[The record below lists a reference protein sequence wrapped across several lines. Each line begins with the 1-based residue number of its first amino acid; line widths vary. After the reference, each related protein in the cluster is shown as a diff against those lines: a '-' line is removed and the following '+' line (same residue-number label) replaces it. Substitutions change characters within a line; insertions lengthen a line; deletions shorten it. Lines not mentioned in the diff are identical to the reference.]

1 MKESLNNNALMLVE
15 AMLDD
20 SDQLRIADTVAECGS
35 HRIDC
40 GIDCRGGLAAG
51 RWLSE
56 VCLGGLGEVCCE
68 PDAVMGIRVVV
79 QTDHPLVACL
89 GGQYAGW
96 KIRHGDYFAIGSG
109 PMRVLANKEELIQ
122 HLDLATVND
131 SAVGILETSTLPT
144 DAVCQML
151 AKSCGVA
158 PQDLWLLAASTSSL
172 AGSIQVVARTVET
185 ALHQLHELD
194 FPIERVVSAWGVAP
208 LPPVAK
214 NDLQGIGRTN
224 DAILYAGDVT
234 LWFDGDDAEIQRV
247 GESVPSS
254 ASPDYGEPFEEIFK
268 RYDYDFYKIDPS
280 LFSPARVRFI
290 NVKTGTTMVFGTMAA
305 EIAARSFGI

>member
-122 HLDLATVND
+122 HLDR
-131 SAVGILETSTLPT
+131 STGL
-144 DAVCQML
+144 
-151 AKSCGVA
+151 
-158 PQDLWLLAASTSSL
+158 QD
-172 AGSIQVVARTVET
+172 
-185 ALHQLHELD
+185 
-194 FPIERVVSAWGVAP
+194 F
-208 LPPVAK
+208 
-214 NDLQGIGRTN
+214 NDLPQLRFLENPVSDNIVSECVNLLPQLKDKFPGKGYSKRLADTKPDRESISNEFPYLNPVSHVR
-224 DAILYAGDVT
+224 YSKRHDVSSS
-234 LWFDGDDAEIQRV
+234 GN
-247 GESVPSS
+247 GE
-254 ASPDYGEPFEEIFK
+254 
-268 RYDYDFYKIDPS
+268 
-280 LFSPARVRFI
+280 
-290 NVKTGTTMVFGTMAA
+290 
-305 EIAARSFGI
+305 